1 MKKLFTLLF
10 VALMA
15 FAAQA
20 QEINLINEA
29 QVVLIPDNG
38 VEYVVNLTPGF
49 NGTDWVTTVD
59 IVWTA
64 EDDQPCF
71 SFVGN
76 FYFIIDGVC
85 YGDPG
90 DEPVEVKEEDLGHSE
105 VTPLVK
111 DSQNTYYVGNGYSY
125 NLGIHPIISADYE
138 LGDVYAYIAKGG
150 PVSVDELA
158 NAKTVANVRYYNMAG
173 QEIQNANGIAI
184 QVTTYTDGTTNAV
197 KVIK

>member
-1 MKKLFTLLF
+1 MKKIFTLLF
-10 VALMA
+10 VAALA
-15 FAAQA
+15 LGAQA
-20 QEINLINEA
+20 QDLINEA

-38 VEYVVNLTPGF
+38 IEYVVDLTPGY

-59 IVWTA
+59 VIWTA
-64 EDDQPCF
+64 EDGKPCF

-85 YGDPG
+85 YGAPG
-90 DEPVEVKEEDLGHSE
+90 DEPVEVKEEDLGYSE
-105 VTPLVK
+105 TTPLVK

-125 NLGIHPIISADYE
+125 NLGIHPIITEDYE
-138 LGDVYAYIAKGG
+138 LGDIYAYIAKGG

-158 NAKTVANVRYYNMAG
+158 AKTVANVRYYNMAG
-173 QEIQNANGIAI
+173 QEMQEANGMTI

>member
-1 MKKLFTLLF
+1 MKKIFTLLF
-10 VALMA
+10 VAALA
-15 FAAQA
+15 LGAQA
-20 QEINLINEA
+20 QEVNLINEA

-38 VEYVVNLTPGF
+38 IEYVVDLAPGY

-64 EDDQPCF
+64 EDGKPCF

-85 YGDPG
+85 YGAPG
-90 DEPVEVKEEDLGHSE
+90 DEPVEVKEEDLGYSE
-105 VTPLVK
+105 TTPLVK

-125 NLGIHPIISADYE
+125 NLGIHPIITEDYE
-138 LGDVYAYIAKGG
+138 LGDIYAYIAKGG

-158 NAKTVANVRYYNMAG
+158 AKTVANVRYFNMAG
-173 QEIQNANGIAI
+173 QEIQEANGMTI